1 MSAKEITMIFLMIF
15 TCGFIAS
22 QLVESDLSITVTI
35 PFLSMVVVFIGVI
48 FNRIKHIDDL
58 NISRKKEV
66 SLEYIKYMSEYRS
79 AMVNI
84 INPAI
89 KPDEY
94 HSNLIDATKN
104 MIGAMD
110 KLHVVSNDQVSNQ
123 IELKNFEITSLMIT
137 MTMKSKELDGDKLE
151 LMKWLIAENILSKL
165 NMIRYEIINLINTEI
180 GDGSGTKKLKMAIE
194 KNNKDFNNKLSELLG

>member
-1 MSAKEITMIFLMIF
+1 MIF